1 MEVEI
6 SYNKFEEIREGM
18 IVVFIDR
25 DEVLGESKDEE
36 IDSLLLRLRDD
47 YKGKKIKRE
56 MYFTDIGG
64 VKGRNMLVYW
74 TGLNVLYPPTECI
87 KVYIANA
94 LDLCQGYGIKVM
106 NVLLNTKEG
115 SEYIESVVEGVILG
129 SYRFN
134 KYKRDRDDF
143 FNDFTLRIVG
153 NYGDRVREGKRLER
167 RLLIS
172 RVINECRDIV
182 NEPGSVMYP
191 EVMAELA
198 ESVGKEC
205 GMKVRVLRDMELL
218 EGGYNGLIQVGKGS
232 MHSPCMVVM
241 EYEADYPIK
250 VGLVGKGITFDTG
263 GISLKPSAKMSDMKG
278 DMAGAAAVMY
288 TMKVIAK
295 LGLDANLLAIMPL
308 AENFP
313 GAKAQKPGDIFY
325 AKNGKSVAVE
335 NTDAEGR
342 LILTDAFY
350 LAGEEKCNNIIDI
363 ATLTGSCVKAL
374 GTSVAGIMG
383 NDKKLIS
390 AVIRAGREEGE
401 EFWELPLVEEYKE
414 MLKSNIADL
423 NNIGGENAGV
433 ITAALFLREFIPEEV
448 SWVHLD
454 IAGPYMQG
462 KQWKY
467 YEAGAT
473 GFGLKTLV
481 NLIYNFNYY
490 YFELDNNKNEGKR
503 L

>member
-6 SYNKFEEIREGM
+6 SYNKFSEIKEGL
-18 IVVFIDR
+18 IVVFIEGDK
-25 DEVLGESKDEE
+25 VLGESEDEA
-36 IDSLLLRLRDD
+36 IDALLLRLRDD
-47 YKGKKIKRE
+47 YKSKKIKRE

-64 VKGRNMLVYW
+64 MKGRNMLIYW
-74 TGLNVLYPPTECI
+74 TDLEAVYSPKESI
-87 KVYIANA
+87 KKFTASA
-94 LDLCQGYGIKVM
+94 LDLCRGYSIKVM
-106 NVLLNTKEG
+106 NVLLNSEEG
-115 SEYIESVVEGVILG
+115 SGYIESVVEGAILG

-134 KYKRDRDDF
+134 KYKKDRDDYF
-143 FNDFTLRIVG
+143 SNFTIRIIG
-153 NYGDRVREGKRLER
+153 NYSDRVEERERLER
-167 RLLIS
+167 KLLIC
-172 RVINECRDIV
+172 RTVNECRDVV
-182 NEPGSVMYP
+182 NEPGSVIYP

-198 ESVGKEC
+198 QSIGSEC
-205 GMKVRVLRDMELL
+205 RMKVRVLRESELL
-218 EGGYNGLIQVGKGS
+218 ECGYNGLLQVGKGS
-232 MHSPCMVVM
+232 IHSPYMVVM
-241 EYEADYPIK
+241 EYKSRNMIK

-263 GISLKPSAKMSDMKG
+263 GISLKPSEKMSDMKG

-295 LGLDANLLAIMPL
+295 LGIDANLLAIMPL

-313 GAKAQKPGDIFY
+313 GAKAQMPGDIFY

-350 LAGEEKCNNIIDI
+350 LAGEERCNSIIDI
-363 ATLTGSCVKAL
+363 ATLTGSCIKAL

-383 NDKKLIS
+383 NDKKLIN
-390 AVIRAGREEGE
+390 AIIRAGREEGE

-414 MLKSNIADL
+414 MLKSNVADL
-423 NNIGGENAGV
+423 SNIGGVNAGV
-433 ITAALFLREFIPEEV
+433 ITAGLFLREFIPEKT
-448 SWVHLD
+448 SWAHLD
-454 IAGPYMQG
+454 IAGPYMHE

-481 NLIYNFNYY
+481 NLVYNFNSY
-490 YFELDNNKNEGKR
+490 YFEIDNNKGKR